1 MKGLWRRLAGPPT
14 GWRWGGLAGGAILL
28 GAALTGLVWYALA
41 ARHQAGLETFARPA
55 ALYRQAL
62 AEPPAT
68 PPGVAVKALRE
79 FIAAHPRHPVTPQAR
94 YDLGNLLYR
103 TGAHDEAREAFAHA
117 AQQGKGD
124 LVALSRLGIGYAW
137 EGKGDYT
144 RALDAYRDGAK
155 TLRPGEFL
163 YGEFLL
169 GIARSQEQLRQREDA
184 VKTYRQFLK
193 DLPQSIWADEVKARL
208 ARLEGSSPAN

>member
-1 MKGLWRRLAGPPT
+1 MRELWRRFAELPT
-14 GWRWGGLAGGAILL
+14 GWRWGGLAGGLLL
-28 GAALTGLVWYALA
+28 GAALAGLAWYALA
-41 ARHQAGLETFARPA
+41 VRERAGHEAFARPA

-68 PPGVAVKALRE
+68 PPGEAVKALRE
-79 FIAAHPRHPVTPQAR
+79 FIAAHPRHPVTSQAW

-144 RALDAYRDGAK
+144 RALEAYRDGGT
-155 TLRPGEFL
+155 TLRHGEFL

-184 VKTYRQFLK
+184 IKTYRQFLK
-193 DLPQSIWADEVKARL
+193 DLPRSIWADEVKARL
-208 ARLEGSSPAN
+208 ARLEGSGPAN

>member
-1 MKGLWRRLAGPPT
+1 MRGLWRRLAELSL
-14 GWRWGGLAGGAILL
+14 GWRWGGLAGGGILL
-28 GAALTGLVWYALA
+28 GAALAGVVWYALA
-41 ARHQAGLETFARPA
+41 ARQQAGLEAFARPA

-68 PPGVAVKALRE
+68 PPGEAVKALRE
-79 FIAAHPRHPVTPQAR
+79 FIVAHPRHPVTPQAW

-103 TGAHDEAREAFAHA
+103 TGTYDEAREAFAHA

-124 LVALSRLGIGYAW
+124 LVALSRLGLGYAW

-144 RALDAYRDGAK
+144 RALEAYRDGGK

-169 GIARSQEQLRQREDA
+169 GIARSQERLRQREDA

-208 ARLEGSSPAN
+208 ARLGGSSPN